1 MALDMSKT
9 QSFPSTDTGR
19 AIYAVPRVNLL
30 PDEIFAERRLQATQI
45 GLGAATL
52 AVVGALVG
60 GYLVSAASVDSAED
74 QLAAEQTRRTDTLR
88 NEEAKYAEVPKVLA
102 EVEAAQTARSQAMIT
117 DVLWAD
123 QLNALASSY
132 PKTTWLRD
140 MTVSLG
146 VPVAAAPAAG
156 VAVTPTGH
164 RDAHLQRNRPD
175 PLRRVRLHRCPR
187 GTPGYSYPYLTV
199 SERSTSRAPSSSTSP
214 STVNLTADVL
224 SHRYD
229 PKAS

>member
-9 QSFPSTDTGR
+9 QAFPSTDTGR
-19 AIYAVPRVNLL
+19 ATYAVPRVNLL
-30 PDEIFAERRLQATQI
+30 PDEIFAERRLKRTQI

-60 GYLVSAASVDSAED
+60 GYLWSAAAVDTAED
-74 QLAAEQTRRTDTLR
+74 QLAAEQTRGNTLR
-88 NEEAKYAEVPKVLA
+88 NEETKYAAVPKVLA
-102 EVEAAQTARSQAMIT
+102 EVEAAQTARSQGMIT

-123 QLNALASSY
+123 QLNTLASSY

-140 MTVSLG
+140 LTVTLG
-146 VPVAAAPAAG
+146 MPVTAAPAAG
-156 VAVTPTGH
+156 VAVTPTGIGTLTFNGTGLTH
-164 RDAHLQRNRPD
+164 SDASAFLD
-175 PLRRVRLHRCPR
+175 VLEA
-187 GTPGYSYPYLTV
+187 TPGYSYPYLTV
-199 SERSTSRAPSSSTSP
+199 SERVDLEGTVVVDFTA
-214 STVNLTADVL
+214 TVNLTADVL